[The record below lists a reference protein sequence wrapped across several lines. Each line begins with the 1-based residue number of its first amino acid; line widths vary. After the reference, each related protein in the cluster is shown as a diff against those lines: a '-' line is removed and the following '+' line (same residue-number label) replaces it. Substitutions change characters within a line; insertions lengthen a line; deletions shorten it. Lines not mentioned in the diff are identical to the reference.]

1 MRVKVAVDVPLLA
14 GLLEGLI
21 GAHRAFVAG
30 AAHGELHAHD
40 GQAQDDEEEQVEQHE
55 RAAAALTCHIGELPH
70 ISDAD
75 RAAGGK
81 EDEPES
87 RFEFF
92 AFH

>member
-1 MRVKVAVDVPLLA
+1 MTPTSLFILTTCCLTAILAIVLL
-14 GLLEGLI
+14 LWHRESRRL
-21 GAHRAFVAG
+21 GASNADAEAR
-30 AAHGELHAHD
+30 
-40 GQAQDDEEEQVEQHE
+40 E
-55 RAAAALTCHIGELPH
+55 RAAAALTCHVRELPH